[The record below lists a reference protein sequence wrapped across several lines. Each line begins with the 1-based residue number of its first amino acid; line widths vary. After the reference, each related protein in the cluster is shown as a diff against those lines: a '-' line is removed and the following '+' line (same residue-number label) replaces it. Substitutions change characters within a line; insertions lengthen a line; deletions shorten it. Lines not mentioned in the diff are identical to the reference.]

1 MDSRFWLSSAN
12 EPLIQPRS
20 VCVDNSSGMFLAP
33 GVRMDSMAGAPAQLR
48 NTREKTSPIEVTFM
62 PGPFE
67 GKVGAAKGKPWGY
80 EDVNAWSCVDQVP
93 NGDRQLDAGTAR
105 RVARWRDQNKR
116 NAATTA
122 ARITRYQAKASR
134 LWRRRKF
141 RRKRMTS
148 QPQIPEVRM
157 PTTS

>member
-1 MDSRFWLSSAN
+1 
-12 EPLIQPRS
+12 
-20 VCVDNSSGMFLAP
+20 
-33 GVRMDSMAGAPAQLR
+33 
-48 NTREKTSPIEVTFM
+48 
-62 PGPFE
+62 
-67 GKVGAAKGKPWGY
+67 GY
-80 EDVNAWSCVDQVP
+80 DDVNAWSCVDQVP

-105 RVARWRDQNKR
+105 RVARWRAQTNR

-157 PTTS
+157 PTTSATFSSCAMGTSEPRRSSDFLRHAPKVMGVASRNEKRAASSRRSPHIIPVTMVIPERDTPGIKAI